1 MDQLVNDV
9 SSSILKGDK
18 SKWDINMEMVKI
30 GDSILGHCRNVLKND
45 TKVREV
51 IFSKDTHF
59 DAVVTMAVGGMWMLY

>member
-18 SKWDINMEMVKI
+18 SKWEINMEMVKI
-30 GDSILGHCRNVLKND
+30 GDAILGHCRNVLKND

-51 IFSKDTHF
+51 IFSKGKHF
-59 DAVVTMAVGGMWMLY
+59 DAVVTMAVGGMWMLH